1 MIKLGL
7 FPAECQMS
15 RDLDRASQLQDAGKE
30 KIAQGNKNQVA
41 ECCYQY

>member
-7 FPAECQMS
+7 FQAECQMS
-15 RDLDRASQLQDAGKE
+15 RDLETAPQPQAAGKE
-30 KIAQGNKNQVA
+30 KTAQRNKKQLA